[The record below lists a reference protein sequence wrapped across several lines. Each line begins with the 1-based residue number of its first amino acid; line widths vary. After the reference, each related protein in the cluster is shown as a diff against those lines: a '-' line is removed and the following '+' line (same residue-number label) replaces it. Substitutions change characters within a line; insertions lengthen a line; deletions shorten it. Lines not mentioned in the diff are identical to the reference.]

1 MKDQSKTKQVLIQEL
16 ASLRQRITELEQS
29 ESERK
34 RVDDLLRLCSE
45 ILTNM
50 VEGVHL
56 ARVDDCVI
64 IYANPRFES
73 MFGYDPGELIG
84 KHVSIVNAP
93 GVKSPEAVA
102 NGIIRSLEQTG
113 VWNGEIHNIRKD
125 GTTFWCYANVSKFKH
140 PQYGEVWIS
149 VHQDITEHKQE
160 EEKLKESEA
169 AYRRLFENNLMA
181 ISQALPD
188 GRLICVNMAYAKMYG
203 YDGPDEM
210 IAEVTD
216 LGRQLYANPEDRKEV
231 LRILAEKGVME
242 PREIPVVRR
251 DGTRFYVLAAAKEIR
266 DTSGKLVCFQATHVD
281 VTERKKAEVAVRS
294 ERDNLDAIMRSSP
307 VGLLV
312 IDEQEFVVNANPA
325 AERLFCRKLS
335 DLKHRRCGDFIG
347 CINRH
352 EESAGCGLTQHCPA
366 CDLYRGVKSVLA
378 GGHGVTNRE
387 MEAVV
392 EIGERTAGIWL
403 LFSVDALLLNGRRHA
418 IVSLHDITDYKR
430 LEAGLRESEERF
442 RQVSLSITNIA
453 YSCHRRPDGDFNID
467 WITGAVEPITGYS
480 INEVRALGCWGQI
493 VMEEDRH
500 LFEKNVTALTPEAF
514 GKCEF
519 RLRRKDGLVRW
530 VFSFSRC
537 VMHPKDPATL
547 FLYGALVDITD
558 LKLKEAALRES
569 EERFHAIA
577 DYTYYWENWY
587 GPDGKLI
594 WVNSAVHHLS
604 GYLVNECLAMGDFP
618 LPFIDEADHEKW
630 SRHFAAAVHQESG
643 NDIEF
648 RIRHKDGV
656 LKWVS
661 VSYQPIYDSNGAS
674 MGHRSSIRDITERKQ
689 AEEEKRR
696 MEERSRKVVEDIF
709 RFIPEGVLVFSR
721 KMELLRQNQA
731 FRELLGRYAR
741 RLGFAEDELENL
753 IVDKIK
759 DAMGDKN
766 IKEISI
772 SRKHETGE
780 QT

>member
-1 MKDQSKTKQVLIQEL
+1 MKDKAKTKQVLIQEL
-16 ASLRQRITELEQS
+16 VSLRERNAELEQL

-34 RVDDLLRLCSE
+34 RVDDLLRLRSE
-45 ILTNM
+45 ILANM

-56 ARVDDCVI
+56 ARVDDGVI
-64 IYANPRFES
+64 IHTNSRFES
-73 MFGYDPGELIG
+73 MFGYDSGELVG

-102 NGIIRSLEQTG
+102 NEIIRSLEQTG
-113 VWNGEIHNIRKD
+113 VWNGEVHNIRKD

-140 PQYGEVWIS
+140 PQNGEVWIS
-149 VHQDITEHKQE
+149 VHQNITEHKQE
-160 EEKLKESEA
+160 EEKLKKSEA
-169 AYRRLFENNLMA
+169 AYRTLFENNLMA

-216 LGRQLYANPEDRKEV
+216 IGRQLYANPEDRNEV

-281 VTERKKAEVAVRS
+281 ITERKKAEEMLRS

-366 CDLYRGVKSVLA
+366 CDLYRSVKNVLA
-378 GGHGVTNRE
+378 GGHGVTNRD

-392 EIGERTAGIWL
+392 EIGEKTAGIWL
-403 LFSVDALLLNGRRHA
+403 LFSVDALLLNDRRHV
-418 IVSLHDITDYKR
+418 IVALHDITDHKR

-453 YSCHRRPDGDFNID
+453 YSCRRRPDGDYGID

-480 INEVRALGCWGQI
+480 VNEIRALGCWGQI
-493 VMEEDRH
+493 ILKEDRH
-500 LFEKNVTALTPEAF
+500 LFEENVTALAPETF
-514 GKCEF
+514 GKCEL

-530 VFSFSRC
+530 VLSFSRC
-537 VMHPKDPATL
+537 ITSPKDPATL
-547 FLYGALVDITD
+547 LLHGALVDITD
-558 LKLKEAALRES
+558 FKR
-569 EERFHAIA
+569 
-577 DYTYYWENWY
+577 
-587 GPDGKLI
+587 
-594 WVNSAVHHLS
+594 
-604 GYLVNECLAMGDFP
+604 
-618 LPFIDEADHEKW
+618 
-630 SRHFAAAVHQESG
+630 
-643 NDIEF
+643 
-648 RIRHKDGV
+648 
-656 LKWVS
+656 
-661 VSYQPIYDSNGAS
+661 
-674 MGHRSSIRDITERKQ
+674 
-689 AEEEKRR
+689 AEEEKHR

-731 FRELLGRYAR
+731 FRDLVSGNAR
-741 RLGFAEDELENL
+741 RLGFDEDELENL
-753 IVDKIK
+753 IIDKIK
-759 DAMGDKN
+759 AAMGKEN
-766 IKEISI
+766 IKEIRI
-772 SRKHETGE
+772 SRQHETGE
-780 QT
+780 